1 MRNKVKEMDK
11 KPRLSGTGFGWIDV
25 DEDRISHDILI
36 RLDGEVTKRKKKLS
50 KEIYGTSHTISQ
62 AEAEYIFQEGTGGLL
77 IGAGHF
83 GRVRLSPEAAEYFQE
98 QNCPVRILPTP
109 DAVRYWNDSQES
121 LIGLFH
127 ITC

>member
-1 MRNKVKEMDK
+1 M
-11 KPRLSGTGFGWIDV
+11 KPILSGTGFGWIDV
-25 DEDRISHDILI
+25 EGERISHDILI
-36 RLDGEVTKRKKKLS
+36 RLDGKATKRAKKLS

-62 AEAEYIFQEGTGGLL
+62 AEAEYIYQEGAESLL

-83 GRVRLSPEAAEYFQE
+83 GRVRLSLEAASFFQDKSL
-98 QNCPVRILPTP
+98 PVTILPTP
-109 DAVRYWNDSQES
+109 QAVKSWNDSQEK